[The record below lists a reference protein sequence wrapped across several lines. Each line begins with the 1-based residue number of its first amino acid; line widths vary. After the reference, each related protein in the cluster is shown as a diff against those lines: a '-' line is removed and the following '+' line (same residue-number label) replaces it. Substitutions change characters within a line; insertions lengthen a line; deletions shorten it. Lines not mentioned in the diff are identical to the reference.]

1 MKKLV
6 AIALM
11 AVPLTFAAPGHDS
24 QAPAD
29 QTTSTAKTKKHNKKH
44 NKKAKADTGTSAPE
58 SK

>member
-24 QAPAD
+24 QPPAD
-29 QTTSTAKTKKHNKKH
+29 QTSTPKTKKHNKKH
-44 NKKAKADTGTSAPE
+44 NKKDKADTGTSAPE

>member
-11 AVPLTFAAPGHDS
+11 TVPLTFAAPGHDS

-29 QTTSTAKTKKHNKKH
+29 QTTAKTKKHDKKH